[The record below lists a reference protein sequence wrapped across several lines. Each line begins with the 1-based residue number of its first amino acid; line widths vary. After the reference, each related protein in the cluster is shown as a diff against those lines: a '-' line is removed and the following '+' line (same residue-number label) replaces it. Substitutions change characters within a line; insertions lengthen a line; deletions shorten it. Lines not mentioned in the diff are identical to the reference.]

1 MHHPEIAVPKTIMIS
16 EKRPKISLLA
26 CIACRRRKSRCV
38 LENKSPPC
46 VYCKKRGLTCD
57 FQQRGKRGPSR
68 KTVSKQVLLED
79 SERYLEV
86 SDNHINETLLS
97 QPHHYLSVENHYG
110 QHKGIAQTQYNEKF
124 VQSLP
129 CWLRPMS
136 TDIIC
141 SRPVFEDLIRV
152 FLKELYPLTPCVH
165 RPTFVKE
172 LDSGREKHD
181 PVFLAFLMAMVA
193 YTISTVPRKIL
204 DYKAREPNFRYATY
218 RELFAK
224 CREAIVQIK
233 LSPYWVSGKNNSLYH
248 FNTLFLLSMADVFVE
263 GNYVR
268 AKCMSM
274 EAISILMS
282 LKSYKWPSGFHGLNA
297 IEVELR
303 KRTFWLGYFLTT
315 MVNVA
320 DEDNDFYTTNLFGVR
335 DIKNL
340 IPAQVD
346 DEYISEDS
354 VGTQPEGFPS
364 LLVGFYHNIMIHS
377 ALEFPEISLRQPLL
391 EASPSANE
399 YHVAQ
404 LLERVKQK
412 RAEVPLFLC
421 SWEHEDTD
429 GAHATVIVPKDCSL
443 TCNWYSVDSDTVKI
457 QLEIQRS
464 NIGVTQLWL
473 QNMLL
478 EKIEQYRG
486 KRAQQEPNA
495 TDDYYLSL
503 KSNLE
508 ELEFWKE
515 RDGICRNLLKA
526 LSSVSLENAEP
537 NGLPLILKLRMMAS
551 SLIRH
556 TLSDQRGVLQRAEA
570 YFVELLDIIVHI
582 ETHRGTHQES
592 QSWNAFNRL

>member
-1 MHHPEIAVPKTIMIS
+1 MSE

-38 LENKSPPC
+38 LENNNPPC

-68 KTVSKQVLLED
+68 KTISKRELSEDTEKDLEI
-79 SERYLEV
+79 SENY
-86 SDNHINETLLS
+86 INETLLN
-97 QPHHYLSVENHYG
+97 QPHHYLSIENHYG
-110 QHKGIAQTQYNEKF
+110 QHKDIAQAQYNEKF

-141 SRPVFEDLIRV
+141 SRPVFEDLIRT
-152 FLKELYPLTPCVH
+152 FLKELYPLTPCIH

-181 PVFLAFLMAMVA
+181 PVFLALLMALVA
-193 YTISTVPRKIL
+193 YTISTIPRKIL
-204 DYKAREPNFRYATY
+204 DYKANDPNFRYASY
-218 RELFAK
+218 RELFSK

-233 LSPYWVSGKNNSLYH
+233 MSPYWVSGKNNSLYH

-274 EAISILMS
+274 EAISVLMS
-282 LKSYKWPSGFHGLNA
+282 LKSYKWPSGFKGLNP

-320 DEDNDFYTTNLFGVR
+320 DEENDFYATNLFGVR
-335 DIKNL
+335 DIENL

-346 DEYISEDS
+346 DEYINEDCIL
-354 VGTQPEGFPS
+354 TQPEAFPS
-364 LLVGFYHNIMIHS
+364 LMVGFYHNIMIHS
-377 ALEFPEISLRQPLL
+377 ALEFPLLSPRQPLL
-391 EASPSANE
+391 GASSSADE
-399 YHVAQ
+399 YHVSQ
-404 LLERVKQK
+404 LLERIKQK
-412 RAEVPLFLC
+412 RAEIPLFLC

-429 GAHATVIVPKDCSL
+429 GADASITVPKDNCL
-443 TCNWYSVDSDTVKI
+443 ITGWYSIDSDTIKI

-478 EKIEQYRG
+478 EKIEQYRAD
-486 KRAQQEPNA
+486 RTEQDPTAA
-495 TDDYYLSL
+495 DDYYLSL
-503 KSNLE
+503 KHNLE

-582 ETHRGTHQES
+582 EAHRGTDQEA